1 MTSSDAILLWA
12 GGHNM
17 DMDNDFIMLAVQD
30 GLVQVGCHFLIS
42 YFRFP
47 ASAWHTLIKQSYLV
61 WKFWQQ
67 ETSGLGTIS

>member
-30 GLVQVGCHFLIS
+30 GLVQVGCRFIIS
-42 YFRFP
+42 HFRFS

-61 WKFWQQ
+61 
-67 ETSGLGTIS
+67 